1 MRNKK
6 YILLFISL
14 LFFITNVKADN
25 LNLDEIITN
34 NLEKETITY
43 VEITSLDNIDKLNLY
58 PNINKILIKNIKIDD
73 ISFINDLTNLK
84 EISIYY
90 SRINLKK
97 FNNINVEKVEIV
109 SSYILRDDLSSL
121 KNSNIY
127 YLDLEGSYITSIET
141 VKYLTNLKEL
151 YLSTISNLKSLK
163 PILNLDKLEKLD
175 FGGSEELIT
184 NEILE
189 FIKNKNITGTLYSE
203 KDYIYLNDDYNAKL
217 DDIVKNLNLENLTD
231 IEKIKKITLYVV
243 DNISYDDDCNT
254 KKGCSFKEISFNRV
268 AKSLS
273 GKGVC
278 YHYAILTNKLLNKA
292 GIKSYL
298 VGGYTKKGLA
308 HEWVN
313 VYLNDNWYAIDT
325 TWIDTYSG
333 ESNKLKKNGTSKFF
347 MVLLNED
354 TTYYN
359 EHIADVYVEDII
371 DVTDKPITIDE
382 LEPQIK
388 EENNIYKHI
397 FIVFIIIIIIFII
410 YYIYYFAIKKQRI
423 FKD

>member
-1 MRNKK
+1 MKK
-6 YILLFISL
+6 ILIIFLLLFCI
-14 LFFITNVKADN
+14 NVKAD
-25 LNLDEIITN
+25 E
-34 NLEKETITY
+34 
-43 VEITSLDNIDKLNLY
+43 VNIDKINSNYEDYLYIEVTSNDNLDKLS
-58 PNINKILIKNIKIDD
+58 NFVNA
-73 ISFINDLTNLK
+73 K
-84 EISIYY
+84 EILFKNVNITDTSILNNMGILNKVTIYY
-90 SRINLKK
+90 SKVDLRKFSNKHVTNLD
-97 FNNINVEKVEIV
+97 II
-109 SSYILRDDLSSL
+109 SSYVINSDFSSLQDLSIKKL
-121 KNSNIY
+121 N
-127 YLDLEGSYITSIET
+127 LGGSYIENISTLKNTSSIET
-141 VKYLTNLKEL
+141 LNL
-151 YLSTISNLKSLK
+151 SFISNLKNLDVITKLPNLRKLDIVGSEDLVNDKVLNYIKEKSITGTNYDRDKYDYLK
-163 PILNLDKLEKLD
+163 VDYDLDGIIESLNLD
-175 FGGSEELIT
+175 G
-184 NEILE
+184 
-189 FIKNKNITGTLYSE
+189 
-203 KDYIYLNDDYNAKL
+203 
-217 DDIVKNLNLENLTD
+217 LTD
-231 IEKIKKITLYVV
+231 MEKITKITQYVV
-243 DNISYDDDCNT
+243 RNIEYDDDCNT